1 MSHIKAILIDPIKRE
16 VIHCDVPRDSEGSTY
31 AGLRDLVFQHREQQG
46 YLEHVHLGAGHGL
59 YIDEEGMLTNWD
71 SQGFFDIGG
80 LTVAGVAVLVG
91 SPPTGDTDHCRL
103 PIELVLSKITWLHP
117 KEVRVP
123 APFMQTFDEQGNDEV
138 TLLSGRGVEYWTYDN
153 QPS

>member
-1 MSHIKAILIDPIKRE
+1 MNHIKAILIDPIKRE
-16 VIHCDVPRDSEGSTY
+16 VVHCDVPQDSEGSTY
-31 AGLRDLVFQHREQQG
+31 AGLRALVFQHGDRLG
-46 YLEHVHLGAGHGL
+46 YLEHVHVGVGHGL
-59 YIDEEGMLTNWD
+59 YIDEEGMLTDWD
-71 SQGFFDIGG
+71 GQAFFDIGG

-91 SPPTGDTDHCRL
+91 SPPDGDTADCRL
-103 PIELVLSKITWLHP
+103 PIELVQSKITWLHP

-153 QPS
+153 QP